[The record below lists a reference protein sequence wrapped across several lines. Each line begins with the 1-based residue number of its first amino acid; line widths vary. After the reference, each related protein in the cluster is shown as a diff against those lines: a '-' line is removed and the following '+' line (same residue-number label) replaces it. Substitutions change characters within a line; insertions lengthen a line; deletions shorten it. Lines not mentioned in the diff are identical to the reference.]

1 MTSVYAL
8 TGPDGR
14 DSLWLRVRSPPSSP
28 GTPMAAIDRSATIRK
43 NPAMA
48 KRHTVATI
56 IPPDS
61 NPFEWAVTAEVFGVD
76 RSSQLGVDWYEWK
89 ACTVD
94 DQPIATAGGL
104 TLAASYG
111 LEDAATAD
119 TVIVTPSDS
128 RQYSEEL
135 LATLREAH
143 SNGAR
148 IVSLCSG
155 VFALA
160 AAGLVADRQ
169 VTTHWAHASEFAQEF
184 ESVAVDCCV
193 LYVDDGDILT
203 SAGTAAGIDLCL
215 HIVRLDHGVEIANQ
229 VARRMVVPPHR
240 DGGQAQYVDHPIDEL
255 PGHELFADTLAWAE
269 RHLAEEITVEQLAER
284 SAMSPRTFARR
295 FTSTTGTTP
304 HQWLTSLRI
313 QYAQQLLESTD
324 HPIDRIAE
332 LCGLG
337 SGANLRQ
344 HFQRTVRT
352 TPSNYR
358 NTFQVVCEA

>member
-8 TGPDGR
+8 TGRSAGTR
-14 DSLWLRVRSPPSSP
+14 LVFRLRPRPSSP
-28 GTPMAAIDRSATIRK
+28 DWGQTTIDRSATIRK

-48 KRHTVATI
+48 KKHTVATI
-56 IPPDS
+56 IPPGS
-61 NPFEWAVTAEVFGVD
+61 NPFEWAVTAEVFGID
-76 RSSQLGVDWYEWK
+76 RSNQVGVDWYEWK

-94 DQPIATAGGL
+94 GEPLATAGGL
-104 TLAASYG
+104 TLSSAYG

-119 TVIVTPSDS
+119 TVIVTPTES
-128 RQYSEEL
+128 REFCEEML
-135 LATLREAH
+135 DTLRTAH
-143 SNGAR
+143 ANGAR

-160 AAGLVADRQ
+160 AAGLLDGREVA
-169 VTTHWAHASEFAQEF
+169 THWAHAAEFAQTF
-184 ESVAVDCCV
+184 DSVSVDCCV

-215 HIVRLDHGVEIANQ
+215 HLVRLDHGVEVANQ

-255 PGHELFADTLAWAE
+255 PGHELFADALAWAE
-269 RHLAEEITVEQLAER
+269 ANLADDITVERLAGR

-304 HQWLTSLRI
+304 HQWLTQLRI
-313 QYAQQLLESTD
+313 QYAQRLLESTD
-324 HPIDRIAE
+324 HSIDHIAG

-344 HFQRTVRT
+344 HFQRHVRT

-358 NTFQVVCEA
+358 ATFQVVCEA